1 MSTTPTST
9 NVATFERFHCSCN
22 SGDIDDIVGTIDE
35 VFLPDAVVHS
45 PLSAGSGP
53 DTMKQ
58 IWRLLLCAFPDI
70 HVIVDDTIVDGDK
83 IASRQTVTG
92 THRGEY
98 RGLAPTGKAVAY
110 EEIFIIRF
118 SGGQIA
124 EVWGVVDTL
133 TQLQQLG
140 VVSIPSGPDRRGS
153 AQS

>member
-22 SGDIDDIVGTIDE
+22 SGDIDDIVSTIDE

-45 PLSAGSGP
+45 PLAAGSGP
-53 DTMKQ
+53 ETMKQ
-58 IWRLLLCAFPDI
+58 IWRLLLRAFPDI
-70 HVIVDDTIVDGDK
+70 HVIVEDTIVDHDK

-98 RGLAPTGKAVAY
+98 RGLAPTGKAVMY
-110 EEIFIIRF
+110 EEIFVIRF
-118 SGGQIA
+118 TDGRIA

-133 TQLQQLG
+133 TQLRQLG
-140 VVSIPSGPDRRGS
+140 AIHL
-153 AQS
+153 

>member
-22 SGDIDDIVGTIDE
+22 SGDIDDIVSTIDE
-35 VFLPDAVVHS
+35 VFVPDAVVHS
-45 PLSAGSGP
+45 PLTAGSGP
-53 DTMKQ
+53 ETMKR
-58 IWRLLLCAFPDI
+58 IWSLLLCAFPDI
-70 HVIVDDTIVDGDK
+70 HVTVDDTIVDHDK

-92 THRGEY
+92 THLGEY
-98 RGLAPTGKAVAY
+98 RGLEPTGKTVVY

-133 TQLQQLG
+133 AQLQQLG
-140 VVSIPSGPDRRGS
+140 AIGRV
-153 AQS
+153 

>member
-22 SGDIDDIVGTIDE
+22 SGDIDDIVSTIDE
-35 VFLPDAVVHS
+35 VFCPDALVHS

-53 DTMKQ
+53 DTMKL
-58 IWRLLLCAFPDI
+58 IWSLLLRAFPDI
-70 HVIVDDTIVDGDK
+70 HVTVDDMVVDGDK
-83 IASRQTVTG
+83 VASRQTVTG
-92 THRGEY
+92 THLGEY
-98 RGLAPTGKAVAY
+98 RSLAPTGKTVVY

-118 SGGQIA
+118 SDGQIA

-140 VVSIPSGPDRRGS
+140 AILV
-153 AQS
+153 